1 MNPRDSLYNNMN
13 QLALEQ
19 SKKRVLCRNDNNGYA
34 YMSSVITGKA
44 TQRVLCERDK
54 SLPS

>member
-1 MNPRDSLYNNMN
+1 MNN
-13 QLALEQ
+13 LALEQ
-19 SKKRVLCRNDNNGYA
+19 SKKRVLCPNGYA